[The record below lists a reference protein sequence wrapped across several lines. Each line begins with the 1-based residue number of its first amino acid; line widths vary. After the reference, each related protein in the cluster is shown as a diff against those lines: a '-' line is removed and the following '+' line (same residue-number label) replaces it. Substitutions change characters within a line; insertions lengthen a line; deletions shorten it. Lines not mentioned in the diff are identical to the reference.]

1 MLIIHHWDTDGITS
15 AALVAKAL
23 SLGEFENLSPP
34 IGEFRFDERIRKAI
48 ERADT
53 IYVLDLNLPN
63 EVEDV
68 DKETVFIDHHIQ
80 PKIENPKV
88 KQINPALNGEY
99 APSASFV
106 VSQYFGIWNEW
117 SALGALG
124 DIGKKALEIPKVREL
139 LTGLTGDEAL
149 RLVQLID
156 SNYVVMDREGVEKA
170 VEVLLTHSLK
180 ELLEYEP
187 WVKKAEAI
195 EKTIND
201 AIGNL
206 ELRDGFAVITFE
218 SPFNVISKVARK
230 AVWELGYNGAV
241 VVNRDFHGKA
251 QIYFRIS
258 SKLAEKIYM
267 GGIISALKE
276 RGFNAGGKR
285 EVLGCICEKSKVDEV
300 LDIINAHLR

>member
-1 MLIIHHWDTDGITS
+1 MLIIHHWDTDGIAS

-23 SLGEFENLSPP
+23 GLEEFENLSPP
-34 IGEFRFDERIRKAI
+34 IGEFRFDERIKKAI
-48 ERADT
+48 EKADK

-63 EVEDV
+63 EVEDI

-80 PKIENPKV
+80 PKIRNPKV
-88 KQINPALNGEY
+88 KQINPALNGEH
-99 APSASFV
+99 APSTSFV
-106 VSQYFGIWNEW
+106 VSQYFSTWNEW
-117 SALGALG
+117 TALGALG
-124 DIGKKALEIPKVREL
+124 DIGKKALEIPKIREL
-139 LTGLTGDEAL
+139 LTINKEEAL

-170 VEVLLTHSLK
+170 VEVLLTHNLR

-201 AIGNL
+201 AIGSL
-206 ELRDGFAVITFE
+206 ELRDGFAFITFE

-230 AVWELGYNGAV
+230 AVWELGYRGAV

-258 SKLAEKIYM
+258 PELADKVDM
-267 GGIISALKE
+267 GKIISLLKE
-276 RGFNAGGKR
+276 EGFNAGGKK
-285 EVLGCICEKSKVDEV
+285 EVLGCICEKHRVDEV
-300 LDIINAHLR
+300 LEIINAHLR

>member
-23 SLGEFENLSPP
+23 GLEEFENLSPP
-34 IGEFRFDERIRKAI
+34 IGEFRFDERIRNAI
-48 ERADT
+48 EKADK

-63 EVEDV
+63 EVEGIS
-68 DKETVFIDHHIQ
+68 KETIFIDHHIQ
-80 PKIENPKV
+80 PKIRNPKV
-88 KQINPALNGEY
+88 KQINPALNVGY

-117 SALGALG
+117 TALGALG

-139 LTGLTGDEAL
+139 LTINTEEAL

-156 SNYVVMDREGVEKA
+156 SNYVVMDREDVEKA
-170 VEVLLTHSLK
+170 VKVLLTHNLR

-201 AIGNL
+201 AIGSL
-206 ELRDGFAVITFE
+206 ELRNGFAFITFE
-218 SPFNVISKVARK
+218 SSFNVISKVARK

-258 SKLAEKIYM
+258 PELADKIDM
-267 GGIISALKE
+267 GKIISLLKE
-276 RGFNAGGKR
+276 KGFNVGGKR
-285 EVLGCICEKSKVDEV
+285 EVLGCICEKSGVDEV
-300 LDIINAHLR
+300 LEIINAHLR

>member
-23 SLGEFENLSPP
+23 DLEEFENLSPP
-34 IGEFRFDERIRKAI
+34 IGEFRFDERIRNAI
-48 ERADT
+48 EKADK
-53 IYVLDLNLPN
+53 IYILDLNLPN
-63 EVEDV
+63 EVEGIS
-68 DKETVFIDHHIQ
+68 KETVFIDHHIQ

-117 SALGALG
+117 TALGALG
-124 DIGKKALEIPKVREL
+124 DIGKKALEIPKIREL
-139 LTGLTGDEAL
+139 LTGLTDDEAL

-195 EKTIND
+195 ERTIND
-201 AIGNL
+201 AIGSL
-206 ELRDGFAVITFE
+206 ELRDGFAFITFE

-230 AVWELGYNGAV
+230 AVWELGYRGAV

-258 SKLAEKIYM
+258 PKLVEKIDM
-267 GGIISALKE
+267 GGIIFALKE
-276 RGFNAGGKR
+276 SGFNAGGKR

-300 LDIINAHLR
+300 LEIINAHLR